1 MLKIKFDKK
10 KKKKGSKAVKQTDNN
25 PITKMTNSQ
34 KLAWFSGIC
43 FAIAIVYSILIFTYG
58 VFNDSMC
65 DFAMLITLITVSGA
79 VFSVT
84 MVSYAS
90 KSRYENVTKI
100 QQSFLREKFSI
111 LKEMGVLD
119 NGRAVQ
125 EIEDEFTDIEDNA
138 DNERSMAN
146 QEITY
151 HG

>member
-1 MLKIKFDKK
+1 MIGCVSMVVFKNNKRKKDKTSKQPRKKIET
-10 KKKKGSKAVKQTDNN
+10 SK
-25 PITKMTNSQ
+25 

-43 FAIAIVYSILIFTYG
+43 FALALLYSMLVPVMDATL
-58 VFNDSMC
+58 
-65 DFAMLITLITVSGA
+65 LITMITVTGA

-100 QQSFLREKFSI
+100 QQGFLREKYNI
-111 LKEMGVLD
+111 LKSIGVLD
-119 NGRAVQ
+119 CDRAIM
-125 EIEDEFTDIEDNA
+125 EIEEEFAEIEANA
-138 DNERSMAN
+138 DNEKAMAN